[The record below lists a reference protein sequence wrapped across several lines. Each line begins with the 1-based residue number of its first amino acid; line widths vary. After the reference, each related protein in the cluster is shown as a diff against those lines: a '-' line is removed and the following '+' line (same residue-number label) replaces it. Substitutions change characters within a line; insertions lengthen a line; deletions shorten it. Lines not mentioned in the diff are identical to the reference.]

1 MGTVQYGTGA
11 GACGGQALP
20 LPHGHRR
27 PTRGLPQLPVAG
39 LPLRRARDTITG
51 EFVTWASPPRRQTTP
66 WLVLLNLDNSPQQ
79 RGRVDQPQ
87 VTMDALRDLFRGEL
101 QMAVGQLN
109 DKVGRLEAA
118 MQVQHGYQGNF
129 AGVYMCV
136 YMARALAPFL
146 RTILLQLTDKRPPK
160 ARPQLPCTRHDRQME

>member
-1 MGTVQYGTGA
+1 MGTVQYGIGA

-109 DKVGRLEAA
+109 KVGRLEARN
-118 MQVQHGYQGNF
+118 VWIPRKFCRSVYVYINGTGTRPFSENHPF
-129 AGVYMCV
+129 A
-136 YMARALAPFL
+136 A
-146 RTILLQLTDKRPPK
+146 D
-160 ARPQLPCTRHDRQME
+160 

>member
-1 MGTVQYGTGA
+1 MGTVQYGIGA

-118 MQVQHGYQGNF
+118 MQAQH
-129 AGVYMCV
+129 VDTKEILPECICV
-136 YMARALAPFL
+136 YKWHGHSPENHPFAA
-146 RTILLQLTDKRPPK
+146 D
-160 ARPQLPCTRHDRQME
+160 

>member
-1 MGTVQYGTGA
+1 MGTVQYGIGA

-39 LPLRRARDTITG
+39 LPLRPRDTG

-118 MQVQHGYQGNF
+118 MQAQH
-129 AGVYMCV
+129 VDTKEILPECICV
-136 YMARALAPFL
+136 YKWHGHSPLFREPSF
-146 RTILLQLTDKRPPK
+146 
-160 ARPQLPCTRHDRQME
+160 CS